1 MKKMLLK
8 GNIVPGVPRMVLLA
22 VLTMMT
28 MIVISCD
35 SKNRNGDPSSPQLT
49 DPFVITM
56 LNNYSAAEPPPNDH
70 EIFKMIEREANAKF
84 DITWVP
90 GGGYSEKITLTLASN
105 DMPMVIN
112 GKGDSRRPNIIDA
125 QRAGLFWEITNALAK
140 CPRTLNDLDKNI
152 SANLS
157 VDGKL
162 YALYQERPIAREAM
176 IFRRDWLEKLG
187 LPEPKNLRDL
197 DTVVRAFASQ
207 DPDGNGKSDTYG
219 ILLYGD
225 IAMSLL
231 DWLCLANG
239 GSNGWE
245 ENNGNFT
252 PTFTT
257 QPFIDSL
264 DLMRAWYRDKIINQD
279 YVALKSVADIDDAF
293 IAQKGG
299 LRFPSSL
306 DDALKLDG
314 VYALDPNAKIDVLP
328 TFWDNNGREF
338 ARAGGGH
345 SGGFFFSKK
354 AIRDEDELVK
364 VLRVFDIINDPK
376 GDIFPTMVWGLKDR
390 HYTLDEQGR
399 INQDQA
405 QKELRN
411 REINNFVQFRVRYDE
426 WAYDP
431 AKVLVS
437 PLQAAIY
444 DGWLHSTTV
453 GNNDPTI
460 RLISDTFVEKG
471 NQLENIRRDAINK
484 YIMGVIDL
492 DTYKAEIKR
501 WMDTGGVKV
510 IAEYEEQFKA
520 L

>member
-1 MKKMLLK
+1 MAKRFVSVLVLVLAALLVVSCGNKKS
-8 GNIVPGVPRMVLLA
+8 GGTSNSA
-22 VLTMMT
+22 V
-28 MIVISCD
+28 
-35 SKNRNGDPSSPQLT
+35 SSG
-49 DPFVITM
+49 PFVITM
-56 LNNYSAAEPPPNDH
+56 LNNYSAAEPPPVDH
-70 EIFKMIEREANAKF
+70 EIFKMIEKETNAKF

-112 GKGDSRRPNIIDA
+112 GKSDSRRPNIIEA
-125 QRAGLFWEITNALAK
+125 QRAGIFWEITNALAQ
-140 CPRTLNDLDKNI
+140 CPLTLNDLDQSI

-176 IFRRDWLEKLG
+176 IFRRDWLEKLN
-187 LPEPKNLRDL
+187 LPEPKNLKDL
-197 DTVVRAFASQ
+197 DTVVRAFASR
-207 DPDGNGKSDTYG
+207 DPDGNGKNDTYG
-219 ILLYGD
+219 ILVYGD
-225 IAMSLL
+225 SFVSLL

-239 GSNGWE
+239 GGNGWE
-245 ENNGNFT
+245 ETNGKFT

-257 QPFIDSL
+257 QPFIEIL
-264 DLMRAWYRDKIINQD
+264 DLMRSWYRDRVINQD

-293 IAQKGG
+293 IVQRGG

-314 VYALDPNAKIDVLP
+314 VYALEPNAKIDVLP
-328 TFWDNNGREF
+328 TFWDNKGVEF

-345 SGGFFFSKK
+345 SGGFFFPTK
-354 AIRDEDELVK
+354 AIKDEAELVK
-364 VLRVFDIINDPK
+364 ILRVFDIINDPK

-390 HYTLDEQGR
+390 HYTLDSQGR

-437 PLQAAIY
+437 PLQGAIY
-444 DGWLHSTTV
+444 DGWLHSATV
-453 GNNDPTI
+453 GRNDPTI
-460 RLISDTFVEKG
+460 RLISDTFVDKG
-471 NQLENIRRDAINK
+471 LQLENIRRDAINK
-484 YIMGVIDL
+484 YVMGAIDL
-492 DTYKAEIKR
+492 NAYKAEIKR
-501 WMDTGGVKV
+501 WMDTGGTKV
-510 IAEYEEQFKA
+510 VSEFEEQFQKSR
-520 L
+520 